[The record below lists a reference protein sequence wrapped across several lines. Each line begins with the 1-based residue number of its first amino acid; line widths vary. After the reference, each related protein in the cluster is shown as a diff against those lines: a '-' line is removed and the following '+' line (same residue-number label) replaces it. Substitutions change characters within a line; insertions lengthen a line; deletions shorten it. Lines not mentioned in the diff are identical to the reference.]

1 MSKELSN
8 KAVLFLVFV
17 MILLPEISLAFN
29 DETRCQ
35 MVKDAIRLS
44 PKYLKAHLTANFQ
57 AVHQGIH
64 FADRN
69 KQVRNSIRVDDI
81 KISYDRIVASL
92 RQGKENDF
100 DTNHRFGLLACFV
113 AETISPSNFKTNTSL
128 VPKKAVYDGF
138 HKVDKVDANASRLI
152 VKYRKPYKHSRDRK
166 VTDYL
171 YNVALNQ
178 IVDHWISAWQAGG
191 KAPGLLVARGTKISH
206 ESQVILLKGKA

>member
-1 MSKELSN
+1 MSKKLSN
-8 KAVLFLVFV
+8 KAVLFFVFV

-35 MVKDAIRLS
+35 MLKDAISICPRN
-44 PKYLKAHLTANFQ
+44 LKAHLTANFQ

-69 KQVRNSIRVDDI
+69 KQARDSIRVDDI
-81 KISYDRIVASL
+81 KLSYDRIVAGL
-92 RQGKENDF
+92 RQGKDNDF

-113 AETISPSNFKTNTSL
+113 AETISPSNFKTTTSL
-128 VPKKAVYDGF
+128 VPKKVVYDGY
-138 HKVDKVDANASRLI
+138 HRVVKVDANVSRLI
-152 VKYRKPYKHSRDRK
+152 VKYRKPYSHSRNRQ

-206 ESQVILLKGKA
+206 ESQVILLKGGG